1 MLQVGNKTYLCII
14 KNKVEEP
21 VRLIIPPIFLLF
33 TRALDHSHIV
43 QFYGISLVKSTSRM
57 IFVME
62 KCKGNLKNYIFR
74 ELKSAA
80 GRSENPTIV
89 GDLCRYAKQIT
100 DGLAFIHAM
109 KVVHGDL
116 TLENIL
122 VWS

>member
-1 MLQVGNKTYLCII
+1 
-14 KNKVEEP
+14 
-21 VRLIIPPIFLLF
+21 
-33 TRALDHSHIV
+33 
-43 QFYGISLVKSTSRM
+43 M

-89 GDLCRYAKQIT
+89 GDLRRYAKEIT

-109 KVVHGDL
+109 EVVHRDL
-116 TLENIL
+116 KLENIL

>member
-1 MLQVGNKTYLCII
+1 
-14 KNKVEEP
+14 
-21 VRLIIPPIFLLF
+21 
-33 TRALDHSHIV
+33 
-43 QFYGISLVKSTSRM
+43 M

-62 KCKGNLKNYIFR
+62 KCKENLKDHIFR

-80 GRSENPTIV
+80 GRSENRDIF

-109 KVVHGDL
+109 EVVHRDL
-116 TLENIL
+116 KLENIL

>member
-14 KNKVEEP
+14 ENTVEEP

-33 TRALDHSHIV
+33 TRKLNHPHIV
-43 QFYGISLVKSTSRM
+43 QFYGISLVPSTSRM

-62 KCKGNLKNYIFR
+62 KCKGNLKNYLFR
-74 ELKSAA
+74 ELQSAA

-89 GDLCRYAKQIT
+89 GDLCRYAKEIT

-109 KVVHGDL
+109 EVVHRDL
-116 TLENIL
+116 KLENIL
-122 VWS
+122 V

>member
-14 KNKVEEP
+14 ENKLEEP

-33 TRALDHSHIV
+33 TRVLNHPHIV
-43 QFYGISLVKSTSRM
+43 QFYGISLVTSTSRM

-62 KCKGNLKNYIFR
+62 KCKGNLKNYIFT

-89 GDLCRYAKQIT
+89 GDLCRYAKEIT

-109 KVVHGDL
+109 EVVHRDL
-116 TLENIL
+116 KLENIL

>member
-1 MLQVGNKTYLCII
+1 MQVGNKTYLCII
-14 KNKVEEP
+14 ENKVEEP
-21 VRLIIPPIFLLF
+21 VRFIIPPIFLLF
-33 TRALDHSHIV
+33 TRVLNHPHIV

-80 GRSENPTIV
+80 GRSENPAIV
-89 GDLCRYAKQIT
+89 GDLRRYAKEIT

-109 KVVHGDL
+109 EVVHRDL
-116 TLENIL
+116 KLENIL

>member
-1 MLQVGNKTYLCII
+1 MQVGNKTYLCII
-14 KNKVEEP
+14 ENKVEEP
-21 VRLIIPPIFLLF
+21 VRLIIPSISLLF
-33 TRALDHSHIV
+33 TRVLNHPHIV
-43 QFYGISLVKSTSRM
+43 QFYGISLVPSTSRM

-62 KCKGNLKNYIFR
+62 KCKGNLKNYIR

-109 KVVHGDL
+109 EVVHRDL
-116 TLENIL
+116 KLENIL

>member
-14 KNKVEEP
+14 ENKVEEP
-21 VRLIIPPIFLLF
+21 VRLIIPPIFILF
-33 TRALDHSHIV
+33 TRVLNHPHIV
-43 QFYGISLVKSTSRM
+43 QFYGISLVPGTSRM

-74 ELKSAA
+74 ELQSAA
-80 GRSENPTIV
+80 GRSENRAMF

-109 KVVHGDL
+109 KVVHRDL
-116 TLENIL
+116 KLENIL

>member
-14 KNKVEEP
+14 ENNVEEP

-33 TRALDHSHIV
+33 TRKLNHPHIV
-43 QFYGISLVKSTSRM
+43 QFYGISLVTSTSRM

-62 KCKGNLKNYIFR
+62 KCKGNLQKYIFT

-109 KVVHGDL
+109 EVVHRDL
-116 TLENIL
+116 KLENIL
-122 VWS
+122 V